1 MTINCT
7 ILSCDIYQSQFQSQF
22 EFTASK
28 GGDEMKWARTLL
40 CIVFL
45 LRSSQC
51 LLKSK
56 SKLVLCYNLNFYVSI
71 HCNHF
76 HVHVF
81 SGYNRSILWTKKR
94 IESNREGRQ
103 SGTIYLYQT
112 KSDWISSDWISSES
126 RRVNIQHLSAFWV
139 LQGRKQKKRRKIG
152 KQENFVLHLIKS
164 SQM

>member
-81 SGYNRSILWTKKR
+81 SGYNRSILWTEKR

-112 KSDWISSDWISSES
+112 KSDWIKSDWISSES
-126 RRVNIQHLSAFWV
+126 HTVNINTFLHFEYCREESK
-139 LQGRKQKKRRKIG
+139 RK
-152 KQENFVLHLIKS
+152 
-164 SQM
+164 